1 MPSSMPEDG
10 DRTAR
15 GRAAYASQF
24 RLPES
29 EAVEELERIVG
40 ERMATEAINAAGGAW
55 VEDVLSLRDRS
66 LVVLTALVTQGGVDD
81 RLRVHTRWA
90 LDHGLT
96 PDELDAMATL
106 LAVYVGYPRASVAI
120 EVIRE
125 VVAAEAASGSERL
138 AT

>member
-1 MPSSMPEDG
+1 MAEG
-10 DRTAR
+10 ERTAR

-29 EAVEELERIVG
+29 EAVKELQRIVG

-66 LVVLTALVTQGGVDD
+66 LVVLTALVTQGGVED
-81 RLRVHTRWA
+81 RLRVHVRWA
-90 LDHGLT
+90 LDHGST
-96 PDELDAMATL
+96 PEELEAMATL
-106 LAVYVGYPRASVAI
+106 LAVYVGYPRASVAM

-125 VVAAEAASGSERL
+125 VVAAETAPGEADVAR
-138 AT
+138 